1 MFLVQKIQRQSFP
14 LVSVQRHPILL
25 AARVLPTTTLA
36 CLTNSAPSVS
46 FAVLTAVGLHVYRP
60 WVEQLVI
67 ATIVIVDVVV
77 MAASGY

>member
-46 FAVLTAVGLHVYRP
+46 FAVLTAVGLNVYLP

-67 ATIVIVDVVV
+67 ATVVIADVVV